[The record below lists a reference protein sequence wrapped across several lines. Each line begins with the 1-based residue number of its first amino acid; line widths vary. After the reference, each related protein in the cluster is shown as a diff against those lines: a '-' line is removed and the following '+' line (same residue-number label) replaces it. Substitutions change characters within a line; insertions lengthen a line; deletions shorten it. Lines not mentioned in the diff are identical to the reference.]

1 MRRADTGS
9 EAARLA
15 ARLCAELEPGDFEAQ
30 SLSPVT
36 VARVCMASAIQDKGE
51 TSPFSPARM
60 EQLAR
65 EYFDLEDF
73 SCRDPAVFDAAAG
86 TYYYETTSTPRMC
99 VTGWENT
106 SEGGV
111 RVTVE
116 SYEDP
121 LCLYPLSRLECEMR
135 KAG

>member
-1 MRRADTGS
+1 
-9 EAARLA
+9 
-15 ARLCAELEPGDFEAQ
+15 
-30 SLSPVT
+30 
-36 VARVCMASAIQDKGE
+36 
-51 TSPFSPARM
+51 
-60 EQLAR
+60 
-65 EYFDLEDF
+65 
-73 SCRDPAVFDAAAG
+73 
-86 TYYYETTSTPRMC
+86 MC

>member
-1 MRRADTGS
+1 
-9 EAARLA
+9 
-15 ARLCAELEPGDFEAQ
+15 
-30 SLSPVT
+30 
-36 VARVCMASAIQDKGE
+36 MASAIQDKGE